1 MTIKDTVVNL
11 SVFIF
16 CIAKDQF
23 IYTIPH
29 TYLTVI
35 ISFNELASKSITMFL
50 IILGLLLII
59 IISAAA
65 KNNFAI
71 AKFVGIGRIVGLL
84 FILIGISTACIK
96 QIDAGEVG
104 VKVLFG
110 SVQNEVLQSGLH
122 FVNPLLDIKRLD
134 VKTQN
139 YTMSGVH
146 DEGDKAGDDAIRV
159 LTSDGLEVTI
169 DLTVLYRV
177 VAADAPRLLR
187 ETGEDF
193 RDKIVRPIT
202 RTKIRDNAVYYQAVD
217 LFGNKRDEFQQRIY
231 KTIEDDFK
239 KRGLMLEQLLVRNIT
254 LPNSVKAS
262 IESKINAEQDAKKM
276 EFVLLKEKQEA
287 ERKRVEAQGIADYQR
302 IINTGL
308 TDQQLQYEQIKAMKE
323 IALSQN
329 AKIIVMGK
337 GNTPLIIDGKQ

>member
-1 MTIKDTVVNL
+1 
-11 SVFIF
+11 
-16 CIAKDQF
+16 
-23 IYTIPH
+23 
-29 TYLTVI
+29 
-35 ISFNELASKSITMFL
+35 MFL
-50 IILGLLLII
+50 IIIGVLILI
-59 IISAAA
+59 AS
-65 KNNFAI
+65 FAFF
-71 AKFVGIGRIVGLL
+71 AQDYRFTKMKKAGKWVGLL
-84 FILIGISTACIK
+84 FIVLGIITSCFV
-96 QIDAGEVG
+96 QINAGNIG
-104 VKVLFG
+104 VKSLFG
-110 SVQNEVLQSGLH
+110 NINNDILGSGLH
-122 FVNPLLDIKRLD
+122 FVNPMYNIVELD

-146 DEGDKAGDDAIRV
+146 DEGAKEGDDAIRV

-177 VAADAPRLLR
+177 VSADAPKLLR
-187 ETGEDF
+187 ETGNDY

-217 LFGNKRDEFQQRIY
+217 LFGVKRDEFQQRIY
-231 KTIEDDFK
+231 KTIEEDFK

-323 IALSQN
+323 LALSTN
-329 AKIIVMGK
+329 SKVIVMGK
-337 GNTPLIIDGKQ
+337 GGAPMIIDAK

>member
-1 MTIKDTVVNL
+1 MVLIVL
-11 SVFIF
+11 GIIVFF
-16 CIAKDQF
+16 AV
-23 IYTIPH
+23 
-29 TYLTVI
+29 TVI
-35 ISFNELASKSITMFL
+35 
-50 IILGLLLII
+50 
-59 IISAAA
+59 A
-65 KNNFAI
+65 KNNAAATKFAG
-71 AKFVGIGRIVGLL
+71 AGRIVALL
-84 FILIGISTACIK
+84 FILLGVSSACIK
-96 QIDAGEVG
+96 QIDAGEIG
-104 VKVLFG
+104 IKKLFG
-110 SVQNEVLQSGLH
+110 SIQNEVLGSGLH
-122 FVNPLLDIKRLD
+122 FINPLLDITKLD

-139 YTMSGVH
+139 YTMSGVN
-146 DEGDKAGDDAIRV
+146 DEGEKAGDDAIKV

-177 VAADAPRLLR
+177 VAADAPKLLR
-187 ETGEDF
+187 ETGDDY

-217 LFGNKRDEFQQRIY
+217 LFGSKRDEFQQRIY
-231 KTIEDDFK
+231 KSIEDDFK

-287 ERKRVEAQGIADYQR
+287 ERKRVEAQGIADYQK

-323 IALSQN
+323 LALSAN
-329 AKIIVMGK
+329 SKVIVMGK
-337 GNTPLIIDGKQ
+337 GNTPIIIDGK